1 LHDLALLFG
10 LPLGLAFGYVLGSAC
25 LELFGSLLHPAL
37 PRVGL
42 SLTRRRIASLGPA
55 VGLLLEEGGRDTL
68 SVRFD
73 ELLWDAHHAEDFR
86 LDVLAAFHGVVD
98 DGEGDFVHLLQVHE
112 EATSS
117 VKAPVAVVALE
128 MLGFLVVDE
137 DLLVVEVALAVVA
150 PRARENVLDGGVVA
164 LLLGHG
170 CGVVGDV
177 V

>member
-1 LHDLALLFG
+1 
-10 LPLGLAFGYVLGSAC
+10 
-25 LELFGSLLHPAL
+25 
-37 PRVGL
+37 
-42 SLTRRRIASLGPA
+42 
-55 VGLLLEEGGRDTL
+55 
-68 SVRFD
+68 
-73 ELLWDAHHAEDFR
+73 
-86 LDVLAAFHGVVD
+86 
-98 DGEGDFVHLLQVHE
+98 LLQVHE

>member
-1 LHDLALLFG
+1 
-10 LPLGLAFGYVLGSAC
+10 
-25 LELFGSLLHPAL
+25 
-37 PRVGL
+37 
-42 SLTRRRIASLGPA
+42 
-55 VGLLLEEGGRDTL
+55 
-68 SVRFD
+68 
-73 ELLWDAHHAEDFR
+73 
-86 LDVLAAFHGVVD
+86 
-98 DGEGDFVHLLQVHE
+98 
-112 EATSS
+112 
-117 VKAPVAVVALE
+117 